1 MNWPVLASSGRTAQ
15 FSSTVLVE
23 LNGNFINTNTG
34 FEKITGE
41 GTKFVEALPRNSFEK
56 WALEAVVP
64 RLLRSKARKLQYSFG
79 FSKLFPRRASKSS
92 EEHPAKE
99 SKLISVLIKFSF
111 FEALSQKSFENFKAI
126 PKESFEK
133 KARNSHLWRVLKVNW
148 PVLASSEK

>member
-23 LNGNFINTNTG
+23 LNGDFINTNTG

-64 RLLRSKARKLQYSFG
+64 RLLRSKARKLQNSFG

-92 EEHPAKE
+92 EEHPAKT
-99 SKLISVLIKFSF
+99 SKLTSVLIKFSF

-133 KARNSHLWRVLKVNW
+133 KL
-148 PVLASSEK
+148 ETEF